1 MRHLE
6 SSSKVGLLKW
16 LVRVSRVSN
25 INIMLVSVSFWV
37 FFLVDDLSGI
47 YLYFC
52 LEYNGKTLKS
62 FV

>member
-25 INIMLVSVSFWV
+25 VNMMLVFC
-37 FFLVDDLSGI
+37 FFLVDDLSEI
-47 YLYFC
+47 ILYFC
-52 LEYNGKTLKS
+52 SEYNGKTFKS